1 LVRCP
6 GSDGGPGAARAASDF
21 IRDTRRLIEHL
32 PFDIPD
38 ILASDNRAVT
48 VSELATRIN
57 ATGKKGPKSKVRF
70 LGISICLSIFLAVQ
84 EALPGSPGPEA
95 SSILMGAKGI
105 VDIQSKH
112 SAVET
117 VARLE
122 SLLKAKGI
130 KIFEA
135 KAAGLAM
142 RPTVLLSSAIRKP
155 GPL

>member
-1 LVRCP
+1 
-6 GSDGGPGAARAASDF
+6 
-21 IRDTRRLIEHL
+21 
-32 PFDIPD
+32 
-38 ILASDNRAVT
+38 
-48 VSELATRIN
+48 
-57 ATGKKGPKSKVRF
+57 
-70 LGISICLSIFLAVQ
+70 
-84 EALPGSPGPEA
+84 
-95 SSILMGAKGI
+95 MGAKGI

-130 KIFEA
+130 KIFALIDQAAEA
-135 KAAGLAM
+135 KAVGLTM